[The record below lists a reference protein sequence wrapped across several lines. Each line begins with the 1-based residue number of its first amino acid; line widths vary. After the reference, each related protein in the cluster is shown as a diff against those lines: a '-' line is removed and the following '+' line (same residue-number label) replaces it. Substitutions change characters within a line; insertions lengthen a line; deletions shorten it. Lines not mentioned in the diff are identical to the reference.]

1 MTVVAIPIGG
11 RYDVKRFFTG
21 FSKQPKA
28 VDEQIIESE
37 ARLKEAASNQPMILA
52 LSGLSSVQNEY
63 SVENWDGFGALPVSE
78 RAVSEA
84 TIFLKLL
91 NNTNLPMPQISP
103 EVDGG
108 IEFEWYM
115 SSDHI
120 FTVSFNGKKILGYS
134 GMFGEGDTF
143 YGTSK
148 IDSEIPDIIRWNIS
162 KFT

>member
-1 MTVVAIPIGG
+1 MTVAAIPIGG

-21 FSKQPKA
+21 FSKQPKV

-37 ARLKEAASNQPMILA
+37 ARLKEAASNQPLVLA
-52 LSGLSSVQNEY
+52 SNKLTSVYDEC
-63 SVENWDGFGALPVSE
+63 SIDNWDGCGALPVSE
-78 RAVSEA
+78 GAVSEA
-84 TIFLKLL
+84 TIFLELL
-91 NNTNLPMPQISP
+91 NNSNLPMPQISP

-134 GMFGEGDTF
+134 GMFGEGNTF

-148 IDSEIPDIIRWNIS
+148 IDSQIPDIIRWNIS